1 MILLIISNP
10 QESNWNGV
18 DIMSGKFESA
28 KASLEIEGF
37 TISKEIEDL
46 ARSEADG
53 TISFQEFI
61 SKVDALRISK

>member
-1 MILLIISNP
+1 
-10 QESNWNGV
+10 
-18 DIMSGKFESA
+18 MSGKFESA